1 MRMEF
6 VLNEEKLEAERKI
19 ISAKGERE
27 AQIII
32 SEGLTDE
39 IIKIKAIEAFKQLS
53 NSNNSKVIITDGK
66 TPLIIDEKGE

>member
-1 MRMEF
+1 MRQKEKSL
-6 VLNEEKLEAERKI
+6 VLK
-19 ISAKGERE
+19 ERE

-66 TPLIIDEKGE
+66 TPLIIDEKE